1 MAIGVSQVGG
11 QQDAVAKFVFGNDT
25 ASVKLGGATL
35 AHTGAVSSGAH
46 SAIDRVVASYGSDT
60 ASSGGSHALYAL
72 RQADSHIGSAGSE
85 SYSLSGGVVHDP
97 IFVASHLAAI
107 SPIGVQGGSLA
118 DSVPHSGAAA
128 HTLINLGENT
138 TISVKNVTPTLGG
151 GHFK

>member
-11 QQDAVAKFVFGNDT
+11 QQDGVAKFVFGNDT

-35 AHTGAVSSGAH
+35 AHTGAVPSGAH

-60 ASSGGSHALYAL
+60 ASSSGSHALRL
-72 RQADSHIGSAGSE
+72 ADSHIGSAGSE
-85 SYSLSGGVVHDP
+85 TYSLSGGVVHDP
-97 IFVASHLAAI
+97 IFVAGHLAAI
-107 SPIGVQGGSLA
+107 SPTGVQGGFLA
-118 DSVPHSGAAA
+118 DPVPHSGAAA